1 MLHRETPA
9 RRQHQDEAKHS
20 GSRWNLYCVPLP
32 CLWKNLDTSL
42 HIHNPVSCDM
52 ACPLVCRG
60 DNLAGAGMGVLFF
73 HVTSLKINWHKVP
86 VVPAFFLSAASCL
99 WLCQAPFVGGI

>member
-9 RRQHQDEAKHS
+9 RRRHQDEAKHS
-20 GSRWNLYCVPLP
+20 GSRWNLYCVPLRR
-32 CLWKNLDTSL
+32 LWKYLDTSL
-42 HIHNPVSCDM
+42 DIHNPVSCDM
-52 ACPLVCRG
+52 ASLWCAEG
-60 DNLAGAGMGVLFF
+60 ITAGAGMGVLFF